1 MSRLS
6 LRSFAWTF
14 AAALLVVILAGS
26 WVAAE
31 ERITLEVVLTK
42 GRDPNHNIVQDYGNV
57 SWADLLVQ
65 EFQKEYPHVDVVF
78 RMGSLEQVT
87 VQIAAGMGPDI
98 INGAMYEFIN
108 LGRQG
113 AFVDLNPLFERD
125 GIDYMRDQVFWPPQ
139 WEAFSHKGQQFA
151 VPQYLGTI
159 AMYYNVDMWDDA
171 GFRAPIQG
179 RRQYHGLVRVRSNRQ
194 EAH

>member
-1 MSRLS
+1 M
-6 LRSFAWTF
+6 
-14 AAALLVVILAGS
+14 
-26 WVAAE
+26 
-31 ERITLEVVLTK
+31 LTK

-171 GFRAPIQG
+171 GFPLDPRADVNTMDWYEFEQSP
-179 RRQYHGLVRVRSNRQ
+179 RSSLKT
-194 EAH
+194 